1 MQKYELV
8 LMLKSQIQESERNEL
23 LSKIE
28 KDFKDNILLK
38 DEMGIH
44 ETSYDIKGQK
54 GNNSVYYVSYYLNL
68 DNEKL
73 QELRKSL
80 LYTNALVRY
89 DILRMGQNQEIF
101 EYEKLQKELE
111 KIMDSRDDKRFGNRV
126 TFLSL
131 PENDKYIN
139 WKAVAIL
146 KKYLTRF
153 GNIKPRRYTKNCV
166 STQKKL
172 RQEIIRARN
181 FGLLEFIKK

>member
-38 DEMGIH
+38 DEIGIQQ
-44 ETSYDIKGQK
+44 TCYDIKGQK

-73 QELRKSL
+73 QDLRKSL

-89 DILRMGQNQEIF
+89 DIFRMGQNQEMF
-101 EYEKLQKELE
+101 EFDKLQKELE

-146 KKYLTRF
+146 NKYLTRF
-153 GNIKPRRYTKNCV
+153 GNIKPRRYTKNSV

>member
-28 KDFKDNILLK
+28 KDFKGNILLK

-44 ETSYDIKGQK
+44 ETSYDIKWQK

-89 DILRMGQNQEIF
+89 DILRMGQNQEMF

-153 GNIKPRRYTKNCV
+153 GDIKPRKYTKNHV

>member
-8 LMLKSQIQESERNEL
+8 LMLKSQIQESERKEL
-23 LSKIE
+23 LSKLE

-38 DEMGIH
+38 DEIGVK
-44 ETSYDIKGQK
+44 ETSYDIKWQK
-54 GNNSVYYVSYYLNL
+54 NNNSVYYVSYYLNL

-89 DILRMGQNQEIF
+89 DILKMGQNQEMF

-111 KIMDSRDDKRFGNRV
+111 KIMESRDDKRFGNKI

-131 PENDKYIN
+131 PENEKYIN
-139 WKAVAIL
+139 WKSIAML

-153 GNIKPRRYTKNCV
+153 GNIKPRRYTKNYV
-166 STQKKL
+166 HTQKKL

>member
-38 DEMGIH
+38 DEIGIH

-73 QELRKSL
+73 QDFTLDDLNESRPDLDV
-80 LYTNALVRY
+80 VR
-89 DILRMGQNQEIF
+89 
-101 EYEKLQKELE
+101 LE
-111 KIMDSRDDKRFGNRV
+111 Q
-126 TFLSL
+126 FL
-131 PENDKYIN
+131 E
-139 WKAVAIL
+139 
-146 KKYLTRF
+146 
-153 GNIKPRRYTKNCV
+153 
-166 STQKKL
+166 
-172 RQEIIRARN
+172 
-181 FGLLEFIKK
+181 